1 MSDNEGHCLSKR
13 VDELEA
19 ALEEKEYV
27 WQSKYDLLIQDYEQK
42 WGLSMRQAE
51 TITALQE
58 QVNNDDEIKASYRET
73 LGKLVPLELEMKKQI
88 TALTAEVKAEIEVRE
103 AMSRHIT
110 RCEAR
115 IKELQEALEKIFLC
129 SDAPS
134 CHRIVEQLQAELK
147 QWRDSRD
154 GVMAETEAL
163 ALKVQELEES
173 RDGWKRQWQLTEARN
188 KAAEDR
194 IKELTEALESI
205 RSAVRVVTEAKDH
218 DLSIDPEWVIVKTQA
233 ALGGKK

>member
-1 MSDNEGHCLSKR
+1 
-13 VDELEA
+13 
-19 ALEEKEYV
+19 
-27 WQSKYDLLIQDYEQK
+27 
-42 WGLSMRQAE
+42 LSMRQAE

-88 TALTAEVKAEIEVRE
+88 TALTA
-103 AMSRHIT
+103 
-110 RCEAR
+110 R

-147 QWRDSRD
+147 QWQ
-154 GVMAETEAL
+154 L

-173 RDGWKRQWQLTEARN
+173 RDEWKRQWQLTEARN

-194 IKELTEALESI
+194 IKELTEALEKIETMPCECSQDCAPDSCDKMQEI
-205 RSAVRVVTEAKDH
+205 AKA
-218 DLSIDPEWVIVKTQA
+218 T
-233 ALGGKK
+233 LGGKK